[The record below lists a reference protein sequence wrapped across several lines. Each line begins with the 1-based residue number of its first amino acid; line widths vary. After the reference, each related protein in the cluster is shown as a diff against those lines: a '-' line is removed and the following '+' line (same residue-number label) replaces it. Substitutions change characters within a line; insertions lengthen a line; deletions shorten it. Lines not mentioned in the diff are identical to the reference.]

1 MNSDAMRQ
9 LNMVRFMDWDFQ
21 PAAFNVLK
29 NTGIRSTNM
38 AKSSS
43 LLASMSVAVAVSPA
57 NLCCVLPVPFTAGVF
72 QKGRRPWATA
82 AEVGSPEL
90 HFLWTV

>member
-9 LNMVRFMDWDFQ
+9 LNMVRFMDWDIQ

-38 AKSSS
+38 AG
-43 LLASMSVAVAVSPA
+43 LFAL
-57 NLCCVLPVPFTAGVF
+57 
-72 QKGRRPWATA
+72 
-82 AEVGSPEL
+82 EL
-90 HFLWTV
+90 FSI